1 MLILHEK
8 GQFSFSDDNSL
19 TFWYPA
25 KPGKVVGPVS
35 PFENGNVIK
44 EAYDNRA
51 FVRNTI
57 HAPHV
62 NPPAYCYRGNGSV
75 KQEKSTTEVERI
87 SSQTRQL
94 PQCGIAPKL
103 APDIAIDIDNNP
115 YYVTRAAVGN
125 NHVDDRITIDTNLLQ
140 VKSQYSGIGVAAAA
154 ASATSRNVGTVQFGV
169 SRMY

>member
-1 MLILHEK
+1 MVHEK
-8 GQFSFSDDNSL
+8 GLFSLSDDNSL
-19 TFWYPA
+19 AFLYPA
-25 KPGKVVGPVS
+25 KPGKVVGPIL
-35 PFENGNVIK
+35 PFENGSAIK

-51 FVRNTI
+51 FVRNTH

-75 KQEKSTTEVERI
+75 KQEKSTTDIERI
-87 SSQTRQL
+87 SSQTRQF
-94 PQCGIAPKL
+94 PQRGIAPKL

-115 YYVTRAAVGN
+115 YYVTRAAAVGN

-140 VKSQYSGIGVAAAA
+140 AKSQYSGIGVAAAA
-154 ASATSRNVGTVQFGV
+154 ATSRKVGTVQYGI